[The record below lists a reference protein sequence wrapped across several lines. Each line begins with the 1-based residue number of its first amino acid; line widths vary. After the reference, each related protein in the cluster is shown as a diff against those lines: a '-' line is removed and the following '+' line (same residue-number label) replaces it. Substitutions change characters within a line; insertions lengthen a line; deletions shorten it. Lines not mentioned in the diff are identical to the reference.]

1 MNRIVMELTEEISSF
16 PFLVWRKN
24 NTVSLKK
31 PEEPTT
37 IDAFDKYN
45 DKSYYKPLKA
55 NEVLYDIP
63 ETQKCGIY
71 TEICNNGL
79 IACYDRANNLLIVY
93 DLLKTATKSFA
104 DIQPKDI
111 GVSVNPMTSIL
122 VCKRDKNGDIYTEPR
137 ILIDGGEGNKW
148 GLVDMSTDSFN
159 KPENVDDEIFKENGL
174 FNLPSKITDF
184 HFKAKPFILFK
195 GLPKGTVV
203 KIKEPEDKEQESVI
217 VPQIVQMTDE
227 LYYFYNYSG
236 LTEFVINFRNTSNNF
251 KDFIME
257 VS

>member
-1 MNRIVMELTEEISSF
+1 MNRIVMELTEEISSL
-16 PFLVWRKN
+16 PFLVWRN
-24 NTVSLKK
+24 DTGISLI
-31 PEEPTT
+31 EPSKDK
-37 IDAFDKYN
+37 INALDKYN
-45 DKSYYKPLKA
+45 DLSYYKPLKD
-55 NEVLYDIP
+55 NVLYDIP
-63 ETQKCGIY
+63 ETQKCGVY

-79 IACYDRANNLLIVY
+79 IACYDKINNLLIVY
-93 DLLKTATKSFA
+93 DLLKTADKSFA

-111 GVSVNPMTSIL
+111 GVSINPMTNIL

-159 KPENVDDEIFKENGL
+159 KSENVDDEIFKENGL

-195 GLPKGTVV
+195 GLPKGTELIV
-203 KIKEPEDKEQESVI
+203 KEPVLATKIPD
-217 VPQIVQMTDE
+217 TDT